1 MNKETVISSFSCN
14 FKTECT
20 LYARCHIQLYRS
32 ILTLTLVMKQPPQQT
47 FVFNSV
53 ILSGLEL
60 NCTVS
65 DDQTFTFT
73 KNLID
78 LPLIQ

>member
-1 MNKETVISSFSCN
+1 MVISSFSCN
-14 FKTECT
+14 FKPECT
-20 LYARCHIQLYRS
+20 LLARCHIQLYRY
-32 ILTLTLVMKQPPQQT
+32 ILRLSPVVKQPAQQT

-53 ILSGLEL
+53 LLSGLEL
-60 NCTVS
+60 NCTAV

-78 LPLIQ
+78 LRLIQ